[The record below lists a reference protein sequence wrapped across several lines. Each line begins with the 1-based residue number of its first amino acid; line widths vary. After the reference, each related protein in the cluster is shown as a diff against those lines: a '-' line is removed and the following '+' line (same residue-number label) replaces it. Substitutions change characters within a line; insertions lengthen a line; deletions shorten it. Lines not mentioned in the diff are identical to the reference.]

1 MAADIN
7 RVVLVGAS
15 PATPIAPHGRGDAVA
30 TIRLAFSSRA
40 REGDGWADRSN
51 YIDITLFGSRAEL
64 AGRHLAKGRRVGVD
78 GRLNW
83 SEWETADGGRR
94 QGVEVVAGDIF
105 FLDAPREAGDAV
117 AAVMSRA
124 APPVALRPAAPS
136 PSSGEGPRPRLNRR
150 QSMAGLDRHGEHGRQ
165 HAVSCSRWCS
175 RRTAASASAVGGEDV
190 GLTLDNSP
198 ADPMRRCRPH
208 PAGTRR
214 RTVTVCRSSARS
226 RLAMVKRPAVGRLG
240 PHGSTPAA
248 GRL

>member
-7 RVVLVGAS
+7 RVVLVGRLTRDPELRHTA
-15 PATPIAPHGRGDAVA
+15 AGDAVA

-117 AAVMSRA
+117 AA
-124 APPVALRPAAPS
+124 
-136 PSSGEGPRPRLNRR
+136 
-150 QSMAGLDRHGEHGRQ
+150 
-165 HAVSCSRWCS
+165 
-175 RRTAASASAVGGEDV
+175 
-190 GLTLDNSP
+190 
-198 ADPMRRCRPH
+198 
-208 PAGTRR
+208 
-214 RTVTVCRSSARS
+214 
-226 RLAMVKRPAVGRLG
+226 
-240 PHGSTPAA
+240 
-248 GRL
+248 